1 VLVKPVAID
10 NVTRALRREN
20 VSYSIMIEDLQK
32 IIDEENPP
40 LDDNEVELQDRRG
53 TYQIQNICIEILYNI
68 SLGVWVSLYLD

>member
-1 VLVKPVAID
+1 
-10 NVTRALRREN
+10 
-20 VSYSIMIEDLQK
+20 M
-32 IIDEENPP
+32 IDEENPP